1 MLKKSISLFLVFVMV
16 VIPIIVNAQAKAS
29 DEIAQ
34 AISQA
39 KADAKSDVNKIVW
52 IGTGCIFTFFGV
64 GAAYLL
70 SPSPKAT
77 RLLGKSPEYVK
88 AYIKYYKK
96 KARFIRLVYA
106 TGGCVVIT
114 TLFIIS
120 ALTGG
125 TEGVYDP
132 MLKGLGCL
140 P

>member
-1 MLKKSISLFLVFVMV
+1 MRKGGKVLRKPISLFLVFVIV
-16 VIPIIVNAQAKAS
+16 VIPIFVNAQAKAS

-39 KADAKSDVNKIVW
+39 EADAKSDVNKIVW
-52 IGTGCIFTFFGV
+52 IGAGCFFYVFGV

-96 KARFIRLVYA
+96 KARFLRLVYA
-106 TGGCVVIT
+106 TGGCVVAT
-114 TLFIIS
+114 TLLTIS
-120 ALTGG
+120 VLS
-125 TEGVYDP
+125 
-132 MLKGLGCL
+132 LGW
-140 P
+140 